1 MLDKKELTMP
11 TRPDVPAD
19 VVAALAALSDPKPL
33 RRGSFG
39 ERLIKCGKRTCPC
52 QNDPAARHGP
62 YAEVQRIVR
71 GKRVAR
77 LLKPE
82 QVDAAK
88 AHVVAAREFRERVED
103 LWAAAERWADAELDA
118 LGAPARETPK
128 KGGSKRR
135 S

>member
-1 MLDKKELTMP
+1 LGSGE
-11 TRPDVPAD
+11 
-19 VVAALAALSDPKPL
+19 VV
-33 RRGSFG
+33 G
-39 ERLIKCGKRTCPC
+39 
-52 QNDPAARHGP
+52 
-62 YAEVQRIVR
+62 

-103 LWAAAERWADAELDA
+103 LWAAAERWSDAELDA
-118 LGAPARETPK
+118 LGAPARESPRK
-128 KGGSKRR
+128 RGSKRK